1 MRRGSFS
8 VGADSQDPTGARWGP
23 GLHMRQE
30 AGRLREEADQCGPGS
45 KTRLQLALGPRTWK
59 GGSDLSSEALQ
70 KSLSHGC
77 SW

>member
-1 MRRGSFS
+1 
-8 VGADSQDPTGARWGP
+8 
-23 GLHMRQE
+23 MRQE
-30 AGRLREEADQCGPGS
+30 VGRLREEADQCGPGS